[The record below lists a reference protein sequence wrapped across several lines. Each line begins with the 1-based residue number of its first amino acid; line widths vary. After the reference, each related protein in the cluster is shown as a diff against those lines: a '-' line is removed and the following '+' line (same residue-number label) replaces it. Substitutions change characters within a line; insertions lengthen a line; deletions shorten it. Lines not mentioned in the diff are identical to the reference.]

1 MIDGVEVIK
10 GYMELCN
17 LTCAEL
23 RSFIKKEDQKDIL
36 HAFLETD
43 TELMAYIHKNGEKL
57 QTMEDHELLET
68 LWIEWKEEL
77 FLIFDEMMEYKK
89 NN

>member
-1 MIDGVEVIK
+1 
-10 GYMELCN
+10 
-17 LTCAEL
+17 
-23 RSFIKKEDQKDIL
+23 
-36 HAFLETD
+36 
-43 TELMAYIHKNGEKL
+43 MAYIHKNGEKL